1 MNFLA
6 NENFPYPSIK
16 ILREKGF
23 YVKSI
28 GEDLGGISDESVME
42 IVVKE
47 NLIILTFDRDYGE
60 LIFKF
65 QNEKPPAVVYFRLKG
80 DTPEMAATLL
90 LRIMAE
96 GITIENHFT
105 VVESNGIRQ
114 RKLKQWLPKNTTPL
128 RALFCGRGCPDSH
141 NLLNGLKSEFRAIK
155 DRLSRHATRF
165 LSNTDKPKQYHLIL
179 R

>member
-114 RKLKQWLPKNTTPL
+114 RKLKQ
-128 RALFCGRGCPDSH
+128 
-141 NLLNGLKSEFRAIK
+141 
-155 DRLSRHATRF
+155 
-165 LSNTDKPKQYHLIL
+165 
-179 R
+179 

>member
-16 ILREKGF
+16 ILRDEGF

-42 IVVKE
+42 LAVRE

-65 QNEKPPAVVYFRLKG
+65 QKESPPSVVYFRLKG
-80 DTPEMAATLL
+80 DSPEIAANLL
-90 LRIMAE
+90 LRLMKD
-96 GITIENHFT
+96 GLTIENHFT
-105 VVESNGIRQ
+105 VIESTGTRQ
-114 RKLKQWLPKNTTPL
+114 RKL
-128 RALFCGRGCPDSH
+128 R
-141 NLLNGLKSEFRAIK
+141 
-155 DRLSRHATRF
+155 
-165 LSNTDKPKQYHLIL
+165 
-179 R
+179 

>member
-28 GEDLGGISDESVME
+28 GEELGGISDESVMGIAVE
-42 IVVKE
+42 E

-65 QNEKPPAVVYFRLKG
+65 QKDKPPTVVYFRLKG
-80 DTPEMAATLL
+80 DAPEMAAALL
-90 LRIMAE
+90 LQIIKD

-105 VVESNGIRQ
+105 VVESTGIRQ
-114 RKLKQWLPKNTTPL
+114 RKLKK
-128 RALFCGRGCPDSH
+128 
-141 NLLNGLKSEFRAIK
+141 
-155 DRLSRHATRF
+155 
-165 LSNTDKPKQYHLIL
+165 
-179 R
+179 